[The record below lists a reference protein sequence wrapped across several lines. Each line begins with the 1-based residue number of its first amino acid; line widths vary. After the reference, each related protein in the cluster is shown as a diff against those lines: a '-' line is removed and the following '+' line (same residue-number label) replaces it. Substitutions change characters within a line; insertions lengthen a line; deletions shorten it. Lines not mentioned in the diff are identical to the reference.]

1 MVIKNIMTIII
12 IFIFFFFSF
21 ISLPGN
27 TGTSKAKT
35 ALSACNYIKRF
46 IKKNDEK
53 KVKLIRYNLRDETKI
68 DDIIVKYVSE
78 QN

>member
-1 MVIKNIMTIII
+1 MTIII
-12 IFIFFFFSF
+12 LLIFFFFSF

-27 TGTSKAKT
+27 TGTSKSRT
-35 ALSACNYIKRF
+35 DISACNYIKRF

-68 DDIIVKYVSE
+68 DDIIAKYVSE